1 MADCE
6 VLYGNGRGLE
16 RYGRAGGGRGVV
28 GAAGRGADSRVFKV
42 CTWLLPQSWG
52 GGEALTCPSVSSEEM
67 TED

>member
-6 VLYGNGRGLE
+6 VVYGNGRAWSAMGGL
-16 RYGRAGGGRGVV
+16 GVGV

-52 GGEALTCPSVSSEEM
+52 GGEALTCTSVSSEEM